1 MPPPLRQRRAA
12 AAVESEARFSIPL
25 YIDARWLFFHA
36 NGSFFNAYILAGWL
50 ALLSARRNF
59 KLQFS
64 IIFSMQAAVVNGI
77 LRLAVMMPAAA
88 ARQYVV
94 VTSLVI
100 LRTTKTAPIVEL
112 QAQN

>member
-1 MPPPLRQRRAA
+1 
-12 AAVESEARFSIPL
+12 
-25 YIDARWLFFHA
+25 
-36 NGSFFNAYILAGWL
+36 
-50 ALLSARRNF
+50 
-59 KLQFS
+59 
-64 IIFSMQAAVVNGI
+64 MQAAVVNGI
-77 LRLAVMMPAAA
+77 LRLAVMMPAA